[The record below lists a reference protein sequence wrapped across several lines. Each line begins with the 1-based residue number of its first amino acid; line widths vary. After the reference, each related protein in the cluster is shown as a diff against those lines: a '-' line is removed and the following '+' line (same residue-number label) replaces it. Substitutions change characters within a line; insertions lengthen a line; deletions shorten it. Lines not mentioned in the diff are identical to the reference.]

1 MENNRAAT
9 LPMLT
14 PTQALTTGFAVDQR
28 FVQQQTSRNRTDI
41 ESRQGFRI
49 GDLHLMI
56 RYEDGSE
63 LSEIPVIHRMPSA
76 PDWFCGVANLHG
88 KVVPVFDLARYIG
101 VEPASDAKRM
111 LLVLSRGADAAGVVI
126 DGLPV
131 RLRIETENF
140 TDDMLVPLAL
150 EGLVKRSYWIEE
162 HNLMDL
168 NVEALLAQL
177 EQNLIT

>member
-1 MENNRAAT
+1 
-9 LPMLT
+9 MLT
-14 PTQALTTGFAVDQR
+14 PMQALTTGFDVDQR
-28 FVQQQTSRNRTDI
+28 FVQQKAYRDRTDI
-41 ESRQGFRI
+41 ESRQGFCI

-63 LSEIPVIHRMPSA
+63 LSEIPIIHRMPAA
-76 PDWFCGVANLHG
+76 PDWLCGIANLHG
-88 KVVPVFDLARYIG
+88 KMIPVFDLARYIG
-101 VEPASDAKRM
+101 VEPVSDSKRM

-131 RLRIETENF
+131 RLRIETENY
-140 TDDMLVPLAL
+140 TDDTLVPLML
-150 EGLVKRSYWIEE
+150 EGLVRRSYWFKD
-162 HNLMDL
+162 NNWMDL